1 MSYTHTHLPELD
13 ILKKILK
20 LNPNQI
26 KYYAK
31 YGGLIG
37 STESVNYLTKKI
49 NDYNTTTK
57 S

>member
-1 MSYTHTHLPELD
+1 MSYTHTHLPELG
-13 ILKKILK
+13 ILKQL
-20 LNPNQI
+20 LSENPNQI

-37 STESVNYLTKKI
+37 STESVNYLNQQI
-49 NDYNTTTK
+49 NEYHNSK

>member
-13 ILKKILK
+13 ILKQL
-20 LNPNQI
+20 LSENPNQI

-37 STESVNYLTKKI
+37 STESVNYLNQQI
-49 NDYNTTTK
+49 NEYRINSK

>member
-1 MSYTHTHLPELD
+1 MSYTHIHLPELD
-13 ILKKILK
+13 TLKQL
-20 LNPNQI
+20 LLDNSTQI

-37 STESVNYLTKKI
+37 STESLNYLNQQI
-49 NDYNTTTK
+49 NEYHNSK